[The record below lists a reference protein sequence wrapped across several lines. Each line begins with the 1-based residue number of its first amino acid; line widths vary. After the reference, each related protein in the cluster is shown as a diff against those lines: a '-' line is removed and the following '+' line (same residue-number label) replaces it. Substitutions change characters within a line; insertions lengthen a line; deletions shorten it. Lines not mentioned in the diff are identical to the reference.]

1 MSSELYLE
9 TRRYAVYTSFFLK
22 AEESITITPF
32 WDHGHRFSPT
42 VAANMNSLEVL
53 KSQSN

>member
-9 TRRYAVYTSFFLK
+9 TRRHAVYSSFFLK

-42 VAANMNSLEVL
+42 VAANMNSVEVL
-53 KSQSN
+53 KNQSN